1 MDLSLLHAVT
11 YGYPCFGRWGYRFCH
26 GSFGVIK
33 QNSKWAIDI
42 LSSLELDKIITD
54 FAYTKQYRDVKQIM
68 NSYRDLSE
76 TQLITIRDLLR
87 FSLTLKSEAPPQR
100 KSATAATVSSSSS
113 KRTALQNKPIVK
125 ERPESWLNLI
135 MNCVTSPSLYLLWN
149 GEKSDPFKRAFAR
162 VLSVSFF
169 CFVPLSFWKLLTVKN
184 RGHFVQAGV
193 VLLYLTFFA
202 DDLVLFGEATC
213 EQAEIIMEC
222 LEAFESWSGQKE
234 RSLVNRS
241 FFFSH

>member
-1 MDLSLLHAVT
+1 
-11 YGYPCFGRWGYRFCH
+11 
-26 GSFGVIK
+26 
-33 QNSKWAIDI
+33 
-42 LSSLELDKIITD
+42 
-54 FAYTKQYRDVKQIM
+54 M

-113 KRTALQNKPIVK
+113 KSWKRTALQNKPIVK

-169 CFVPLSFWKLLTVKN
+169 CFVPLSF
-184 RGHFVQAGV
+184 
-193 VLLYLTFFA
+193 
-202 DDLVLFGEATC
+202 
-213 EQAEIIMEC
+213 
-222 LEAFESWSGQKE
+222 
-234 RSLVNRS
+234 
-241 FFFSH
+241 